1 MCGLRLVRRLL
12 LRRRLVFHHDW
23 VIHELSPVWK
33 AIEKTTLGKNP
44 LPSEIGINFPINNDV
59 LIASASPC
67 QKYTSWDNSLSLYTN
82 PYKQKSLSNISVQ
95 ISTCQVTIWL
105 PVRDQSDTFSS
116 LFPSLSLS
124 EVCAIYCRGWVLMDL
139 WGQL

>member
-44 LPSEIGINFPINNDV
+44 LPSEIGITNTDGKRSSPIRSCRSFGRAKAGGGTRVNFFLKMCRWPLRTPYPIIV
-59 LIASASPC
+59 
-67 QKYTSWDNSLSLYTN
+67 Y
-82 PYKQKSLSNISVQ
+82 SVANYR
-95 ISTCQVTIWL
+95 
-105 PVRDQSDTFSS
+105 P
-116 LFPSLSLS
+116 
-124 EVCAIYCRGWVLMDL
+124 
-139 WGQL
+139 QLGHL